1 MDQAFNT
8 QEFAEFQDNELFENQ
23 LEFDQAMMAN
33 VDNNIL
39 YNDFQDHAQQH
50 GEHGEFNQNY
60 QQHQIGNSNE
70 NTQKRT
76 RASGEVLALLVN
88 EFNKNAN
95 PNAQTRKRISEQT
108 GMPER
113 SVRIWFQ
120 NRRAKSRKLEKI
132 QANEKEDPYTFGVG
146 SYVSSAT
153 RYDNIPLTLNNN
165 YFFIDAKSLTVGS
178 WKRIKSGNLSND
190 NIFNVKNLSNLSP
203 FSINEIMNNSTDLM
217 IVISRKNFEINYF
230 FSAITDTSK
239 ILFRIFYPISLVNNC
254 SISISSEGDE
264 PNDSNNNNNNNVCEL
279 KLVLNK
285 PPKFAVYFSQAM
297 AQNIN
302 QWSICDDFSEGH
314 QVNDAFI
321 GGSGLPHVFTGLE
334 QSLKFMNSFI
344 LDYNSTNVSQQ
355 EFSLPQRLD
364 TRSPNIINNFPNH
377 HPPHQLQDPSI
388 INNPIHDQHQLQHQ
402 NSNQNTE
409 QNTPEGPNDLS
420 FSEFNSNPLL
430 QQFVQDP
437 NFVNDPND
445 SFSNFIKNEPSES
458 GFSNFMKS
466 EPSEA
471 GLDLGADATNHFN
484 TDSGRRNDH
493 GY

>member
-1 MDQAFNT
+1 MDQGFQTHHFADFQNENDIFDNHADFDQALMADVNT
-8 QEFAEFQDNELFENQ
+8 DMMYNEFQDSTNNNDGSQQQGGNEG
-23 LEFDQAMMAN
+23 A
-33 VDNNIL
+33 
-39 YNDFQDHAQQH
+39 
-50 GEHGEFNQNY
+50 
-60 QQHQIGNSNE
+60 
-70 NTQKRT
+70 QKRT

-120 NRRAKSRKLEKI
+120 NRRAKSRKMEKL

-146 SYVSSAT
+146 SYVSSTT

-190 NIFNVKNLSNLSP
+190 NVFSVKNLSNLSP
-203 FSINEIMNNSTDLM
+203 FSINEIMSNSTDLM

-239 ILFRIFYPISLVNNC
+239 ILFRIFYPISQVNNC
-254 SISISSEGDE
+254 SISISQDGDDT
-264 PNDSNNNNNNNVCEL
+264 NSSLCEL
-279 KLVLNK
+279 KLLLNK
-285 PPKFAVYFSQAM
+285 PPKFAVYFSQTM
-297 AQNIN
+297 AQNVN

-355 EFSLPQRLD
+355 EFSLPQRFD
-364 TRSPNIINNFPNH
+364 SRSPTIINNYPNH
-377 HPPHQLQDPSI
+377 QPPQQI
-388 INNPIHDQHQLQHQ
+388 QENND
-402 NSNQNTE
+402 
-409 QNTPEGPNDLS
+409 NDIAD
-420 FSEFNSNPLL
+420 FEFNSNPLL

-437 NFVNDPND
+437 NFSNDPND
-445 SFSNFIKNEPSES
+445 AFENFIKEDQGTPS
-458 GFSNFMKS
+458 G
-466 EPSEA
+466 PSF
-471 GLDLGADATNHFN
+471 DLTGAENN
-484 TDSGRRNDH
+484 IQN
-493 GY
+493 